1 MREECVSPG
10 GLRVSSLLMYAGRME
25 LGDTLSRARLPHSP
39 ALAGQDSCWKRC
51 CICIADIAWITGT
64 FLDTKIQK
72 DAFTPDRFRGAVLL
86 RKN

>member
-10 GLRVSSLLMYAGRME
+10 GLHVSSLLMYAGRME

-39 ALAGQDSCWKRC
+39 ALAGQDSCWERC

-64 FLDTKIQK
+64 FLETKIQK
-72 DAFTPDRFRGAVLL
+72 DVFTPDRFRDAVSV